1 MTRTEVQTAAEAF
14 LQALDAAPTGTGTVL
29 KDRGSKEWMET
40 CVLRALA
47 KLDAATYH
55 SSRVARLVTES
66 NEKGAAFFQTL
77 ELGADGTEGKWT
89 AATKTVGSTRGV
101 QEIAFEIDAFLAAS
115 RAAIDFGGAVL
126 ALHTGM
132 GKRTGITTF
141 LEVIKKAKK
150 PIFPFLF
157 DWAPW
162 IEALKAYR
170 DECVHYRALRMQT
183 GYEAVSRNGKWA
195 TAILPIVIPEE
206 IGDDRPDTRAERLG
220 LYGDEGQVGL
230 DKVAG
235 WADATMSD
243 GSVEVLEHTVTY
255 MTASGFV
262 CVEQFCGQHLD
273 QLRGFLV
280 AVFGASL
287 AANFA
292 LQRRN
297 Y

>member
-66 NEKGAAFFQTL
+66 NDKGAAFFQTL
-77 ELGADGTEGKWT
+77 ELGADGTEGKWS

-150 PIFPFLF
+150 PIFPFLVRLGM
-157 DWAPW
+157 PW

-183 GYEAVSRNGKWA
+183 GYESSIAQRQMGDRNTAYCDSRGDRGRPAGHPCRNDSAYMAMRGRWA
-195 TAILPIVIPEE
+195 WTKLPWL
-206 IGDDRPDTRAERLG
+206 GRRDHERRQCG
-220 LYGDEGQVGL
+220 
-230 DKVAG
+230 
-235 WADATMSD
+235 
-243 GSVEVLEHTVTY
+243 GS
-255 MTASGFV
+255 
-262 CVEQFCGQHLD
+262 
-273 QLRGFLV
+273 
-280 AVFGASL
+280 
-287 AANFA
+287 
-292 LQRRN
+292 
-297 Y
+297 